1 MTPQE
6 RDVIA
11 GIFDRLKQAANQPRD
26 PEAETFIAER
36 LREQPYAPYAM
47 AQAVYVQEQAVANLH
62 QQVES
67 LQAQLREAQTRA
79 AEPVQPQAGGF
90 LSGIFG
96 GGSVPRT
103 GSVPP
108 VPPRADAAAPSAAWN
123 TQPQAQAAAP
133 QQAMPMQ
140 PQAPQPGPW
149 SNQPQ
154 QAQSRGGGFMASALT
169 TAAGVAGG
177 LMLGNVLTNAF
188 GGGSKPAAQ
197 TASDTSATNPAG
209 ATPQQAAYD
218 QGASD
223 QAAYDRGASDQA
235 QQDNGYGQGYD
246 GEAKYSNAS
255 QNDSQD
261 DDNDPGFDDGGGDDD
276 SWV

>member
-26 PEAETFIAER
+26 PEAENFIAER

-47 AQAVYVQEQAVANLH
+47 AQAVYVQEQALANLS
-62 QQVES
+62 QQVEA
-67 LQAQLREAQTRA
+67 LQGQLRDAEKRASEAA
-79 AEPVQPQAGGF
+79 AAAQPAAGGF

-103 GSVPP
+103 GSVPS
-108 VPPRADAAAPSAAWN
+108 VPPRSDAAAPSGAWN
-123 TQPQAQAAAP
+123 TQPQGQ
-133 QQAMPMQ
+133 PMQ
-140 PQAPQPGPW
+140 APPMQAGGAQPGPW

-154 QAQSRGGGFMASALT
+154 QAAGRGGGFMASALS

-177 LMLGNVLTNAF
+177 VVLGNVLANAFSGAGGAAKPATPAAAADTNANA
-188 GGGSKPAAQ
+188 GS
-197 TASDTSATNPAG
+197 G
-209 ATPQQAAYD
+209 ATTQQAASEQNAGD
-218 QGASD
+218 QTAQAS
-223 QAAYDRGASDQA
+223 SD
-235 QQDNGYGQGYD
+235 YSQGYD
-246 GEAKYSNAS
+246 NEASTQQANYE
-255 QNDSQD
+255 D
-261 DDNDPGFDDGGGDDD
+261 DDPGFDSGDDD

>member
-1 MTPQE
+1 MTMTPQE

-26 PEAETFIAER
+26 PEAENFIAER

-47 AQAVYVQEQAVANLH
+47 AQAVYVQEQALANLN

-67 LQAQLREAQTRA
+67 LQGELREAQTRA
-79 AEPVQPQAGGF
+79 SEAAQPQAGGF

-108 VPPRADAAAPSAAWN
+108 MPQRADAASPSAAWN
-123 TQPQAQAAAP
+123 TQPQGQRAP
-133 QQAMPMQ
+133 DQAMPMQ
-140 PQAPQPGPW
+140 QAAQPGPW

-154 QAQSRGGGFMASALT
+154 QQSGGGGFMASALT

-177 LMLGNVLTNAF
+177 MMLGNVLTNAF
-188 GGGSKPAAQ
+188 GGGSKPATQ
-197 TASDTSATNPAG
+197 TANDTTSSGSNAATAPQPA
-209 ATPQQAAYD
+209 A
-218 QGASD
+218 D
-223 QAAYDRGASDQA
+223 QAANAQPATDQTA
-235 QQDNGYGQGYD
+235 QDGGYGQGYD
-246 GEAKYSNAS
+246 GEASYQNAS
-255 QNDSQD
+255 HD
-261 DDNDPGFDDGGGDDD
+261 DADPGFDDGGGDDD

>member
-26 PEAETFIAER
+26 PEAESFIAER

-47 AQAVYVQEQAVANLH
+47 AQAVYVQEQALTNLH

-67 LQAQLREAQTRA
+67 LQAQLREAQSRA
-79 AEPVQPQAGGF
+79 AEAAQPQAGGF

-108 VPPRADAAAPSAAWN
+108 VPPRGDAAAPSAAWS
-123 TQPQAQAAAP
+123 TQPQAQAAP

-154 QAQSRGGGFMASALT
+154 QPSRGGGFMASALT

-177 LMLGNVLTNAF
+177 LMLGNALTSAF
-188 GGGSKPAAQ
+188 SGLGGSKSPSQLAG
-197 TASDTSATNPAG
+197 DTSSGNTAG
-209 ATPQQAAYD
+209 AASQQAAYD

-223 QAAYDRGASDQA
+223 QAAYDRGASDPAA
-235 QQDNGYGQGYD
+235 QDSGYGQGYD
-246 GEAKYSNAS
+246 GEASYSHAS

>member
-11 GIFDRLKQAANQPRD
+11 GIFDRLRQAANQPRD
-26 PEAETFIAER
+26 PEAENFIAER

-47 AQAVYVQEQAVANLH
+47 AQAVYVQEQALANLH

-79 AEPVQPQAGGF
+79 SEAAQPQAGGF

-108 VPPRADAAAPSAAWN
+108 VPPRTDAAAPSSAWN

-133 QQAMPMQ
+133 AQAMPV
-140 PQAPQPGPW
+140 QAQGQPGPW

-154 QAQSRGGGFMASALT
+154 QPSRGGGFMASALT

-177 LMLGNVLTNAF
+177 LMLGNVLSNAF

-197 TASDTSATNPAG
+197 TASDTSSGNAAG
-209 ATPQQAAYD
+209 ATSQQAAYD

-235 QQDNGYGQGYD
+235 QQDRGYGQGYD
-246 GEAKYSNAS
+246 GEASTQNAS
-255 QNDSQD
+255 YD
-261 DDNDPGFDDGGGDDD
+261 DADPGFDDGGGDDD

>member
-26 PEAETFIAER
+26 PEAENFIAER

-47 AQAVYVQEQAVANLH
+47 AQAVYVQEQALGNLN

-67 LQAQLREAQTRA
+67 LLAKLRDAEKRASEATAQPA
-79 AEPVQPQAGGF
+79 AGGF

-103 GSVPP
+103 GSVPS
-108 VPPRADAAAPSAAWN
+108 VTPRADTAAPSGAWN
-123 TQPQAQAAAP
+123 TQPQGQPTQAGPMQAAPAQAAAP
-133 QQAMPMQ
+133 M
-140 PQAPQPGPW
+140 QPGPW

-154 QAQSRGGGFMASALT
+154 QAPGRGGGFMASALS

-177 LMLGNVLTNAF
+177 VVLGNVLANAFSGAGGASKAATPAAAADTNA
-188 GGGSKPAAQ
+188 
-197 TASDTSATNPAG
+197 NAG
-209 ATPQQAAYD
+209 ANTQQAAYD
-218 QGASD
+218 QGTAD
-223 QAAYDRGASDQA
+223 QAAYDRGSSDQSA
-235 QQDNGYGQGYD
+235 QDRSDYGQGYD
-246 GEAKYSNAS
+246 GEAKYDQASN
-255 QNDSQD
+255 D
-261 DDNDPGFDDGGGDDD
+261 DDDPGIDSGDDD

>member
-47 AQAVYVQEQAVANLH
+47 AQTVYVQEQALSNLN

-67 LQAQLREAQTRA
+67 LQAQLRDAEARTNA
-79 AEPVQPQAGGF
+79 APQSQGQPQSGGF

-96 GGSVPRT
+96 GGSQPRA
-103 GSVPP
+103 GSVPSFP
-108 VPPRADAAAPSAAWN
+108 ARSDAAGASSAWN
-123 TQPQAQAAAP
+123 TQPQGR
-133 QQAMPMQ
+133 PMQ
-140 PQAPQPGPW
+140 PQAQPMQESAPPGPW

-154 QAQSRGGGFMASALT
+154 QRAGGGFMASALT

-177 LMLGNVLTNAF
+177 MVVGNMLMNAF
-188 GGGSKPAAQ
+188 KGESGTAQAAQ
-197 TASDTSATNPAG
+197 AASSPSLADSVTAENAKAQPASDTSASDASNDSSPNQADY
-209 ATPQQAAYD
+209 QQASHD
-218 QGASD
+218 DASYED
-223 QAAYDRGASDQA
+223 
-235 QQDNGYGQGYD
+235 
-246 GEAKYSNAS
+246 
-255 QNDSQD
+255 
-261 DDNDPGFDDGGGDDD
+261 DPGFDDAGGDDD

>member
-11 GIFDRLKQAANQPRD
+11 GIFDRLRQSANQPRD
-26 PEAETFIAER
+26 PEAENFIAER

-47 AQAVYVQEQAVANLH
+47 AQAVYVQEQALANLN

-67 LQAQLREAQTRA
+67 LQAQLRAAQTRA
-79 AEPVQPQAGGF
+79 SEAAQPQAGGF

-103 GSVPP
+103 GSAPP
-108 VPPRADAAAPSAAWN
+108 VPPRTDAAAPSAAWN
-123 TQPQAQAAAP
+123 TQPQAAAP
-133 QQAMPMQ
+133 AQAMPMQ

-154 QAQSRGGGFMASALT
+154 QPSRGGGFMASALT

-177 LMLGNVLTNAF
+177 MMLGNVLSNAF

-197 TASDTSATNPAG
+197 AASDTSSGSTSG
-209 ATPQQAAYD
+209 ATSQQAAYD

-223 QAAYDRGASDQA
+223 QAAYDRGSSDQA
-235 QQDNGYGQGYD
+235 QQDRGYGQGYD
-246 GEAKYSNAS
+246 GEANYQNAS
-255 QNDSQD
+255 QDDS
-261 DDNDPGFDDGGGDDD
+261 DPGFDDGGGDDD

>member
-26 PEAETFIAER
+26 PEAENFIAER

-79 AEPVQPQAGGF
+79 SEPAQPQAGGF

-108 VPPRADAAAPSAAWN
+108 VPPRTDAAAPSSAWN
-123 TQPQAQAAAP
+123 TQPQAQGAP
-133 QQAMPMQ
+133 GQAMPMQ
-140 PQAPQPGPW
+140 AQPGPW

-154 QAQSRGGGFMASALT
+154 QQPSRGGGFMASALT

-188 GGGSKPAAQ
+188 GGSKPAAQ
-197 TASDTSATNPAG
+197 AASDTSSGNAAG
-209 ATPQQAAYD
+209 ATSQQAAYD
-218 QGASD
+218 QGATD
-223 QAAYDRGASDQA
+223 QAAYDRGATDQA
-235 QQDNGYGQGYD
+235 QQDRGYGQGYD
-246 GEAKYSNAS
+246 GEANTQNAS
-255 QNDSQD
+255 YD
-261 DDNDPGFDDGGGDDD
+261 DADPGFDDGGGDDD

>member
-26 PEAETFIAER
+26 PEAENFIAER

-47 AQAVYVQEQAVANLH
+47 AQAVYVQEQALTNLQ

-67 LQAQLREAQTRA
+67 LQAQLREAEKRA
-79 AEPVQPQAGGF
+79 TEAAAQPAAGGF

-108 VPPRADAAAPSAAWN
+108 VPPRPDAAGPSGAWN
-123 TQPQAQAAAP
+123 TQPQGQPMQAAPMQAAAP
-133 QQAMPMQ
+133 M
-140 PQAPQPGPW
+140 QPGPW

-154 QAQSRGGGFMASALT
+154 QAAGRGGGFMASALS

-177 LMLGNVLTNAF
+177 VVLGNVLANAFSGGGGAAKAATPAAAADTNA
-188 GGGSKPAAQ
+188 GS
-197 TASDTSATNPAG
+197 NAG
-209 ATPQQAAYD
+209 TGAGTQQANADQNTTEQATPASSDYD
-218 QGASD
+218 
-223 QAAYDRGASDQA
+223 
-235 QQDNGYGQGYD
+235 QGYD
-246 GEAKYSNAS
+246 GEASYDQAS
-255 QNDSQD
+255 YED
-261 DDNDPGFDDGGGDDD
+261 DDPGFDSGDDD